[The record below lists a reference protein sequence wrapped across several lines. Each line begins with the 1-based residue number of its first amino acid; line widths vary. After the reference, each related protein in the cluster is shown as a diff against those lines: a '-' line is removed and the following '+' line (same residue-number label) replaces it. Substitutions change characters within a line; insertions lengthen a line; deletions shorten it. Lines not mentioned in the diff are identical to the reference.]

1 VTKNRFPFWILLAG
15 TAVLTAGA
23 GPSAAPAPSATETPS
38 ATEPPSRPLPF
49 GPGEELRF
57 AVKYG
62 VVRAGDASLAVEA
75 METVDG
81 EPALRLVST
90 ARSSRFFSTFFEV
103 KDRVESLWSVTRRL
117 PLRFEKHIREGGY
130 RRETALRFDHET
142 LEVVDGKGKRWEIL
156 PGSQDVLSAFYFVR
170 TRSLEPG
177 DTLRVPNHSD
187 GKNYP
192 LDVEVIRRERVQVP
206 AGTFSCIV
214 VEPLLKTA
222 GLFKQE
228 GRLTIWLTDDSR
240 RMPVLMKSKVAVG
253 SIVAELESFRL
264 GRPARVPGVDV
275 PPSRGDSRP

>member
-1 VTKNRFPFWILLAG
+1 MKRHPFLFLILLAG
-15 TAVLTAGA
+15 TAALAAGA
-23 GPSAAPAPSATETPS
+23 LSARAAS
-38 ATEPPSRPLPF
+38 PPKYLPF

-62 VVRAGDASLAVEA
+62 VVRAGDAGLAVEA
-75 METVDG
+75 LETVDG

-103 KDRVESLWSVTRRL
+103 KDRVESLWSVSRRL
-117 PLRFEKHIREGGY
+117 PIRFEKHIREGGY
-130 RRETALRFDHET
+130 RRETVLRFDHAT
-142 LEVVDGKGKRWEIL
+142 NTVVDGKGKQNEIL

-170 TRSLEPG
+170 TQALEPG

-192 LDVEVIRRERVQVP
+192 LDVEVIRRERVQVS

-240 RMPVLMKSKVAVG
+240 KMPVLMKSKVAVG

-264 GRPARVPGVDV
+264 GRPVPV
-275 PPSRGDSRP
+275 PAAADTTADPPPEGGSRP